1 MKSEK
6 IMIDPS
12 KCDNSGQTSGAS
24 DYIAC
29 GVLDNEPEVQEFS
42 RKIRAKAV
50 GILQRSQIIEN
61 EQRRKK
67 KEIASREQ
75 VELRD
80 FEAEKRRCEEIISKE
95 LDEINQENRETLK
108 RREELNRDQQ
118 EFLERRERG
127 LQERKLKERDFEA
140 KIRKEWESM
149 NASIDANRNLQL
161 QNAMAR
167 RKRQEIAATK
177 LEELRR
183 SEEESLSNQA
193 ARAST
198 ELELGRSMLES
209 LKDADEAVVGSLR
222 NLREQAKY
230 RSELD
235 HCRNLKKVANDERKN
250 RDLEVDRLYKEA
262 CEREEVKRREN
273 DVMKRN
279 IGLKIGKCL
288 RDQIEANDGEKR
300 KLRNAEMK
308 ADIILIENQ
317 NKKDECIENAKK
329 QMLSEFQAWKTCL
342 KLPPGSEK
350 LTNKATHQIQVPKP
364 ISCTQHWTTVSSGL
378 VAD

>member
-1 MKSEK
+1 MDEK
-6 IMIDPS
+6 AQEKCRLEELMS
-12 KCDNSGQTSGAS
+12 KNREMEM
-24 DYIAC
+24 
-29 GVLDNEPEVQEFS
+29 NECATEL
-42 RKIRAKAV
+42 I
-50 GILQRSQIIEN
+50 
-61 EQRRKK
+61 KK
-67 KEIASREQ
+67 KALHDDIAKQKHTIASREQ

-95 LDEINQENRETLK
+95 LDEINQENKETLK
-108 RREELNRDQQ
+108 RREELNRDQR
-118 EFLERRERG
+118 EFLKRRERG

-140 KIRKEWESM
+140 KIQEEWESM

-161 QNAMAR
+161 QNAMAQ

-183 SEEESLSNQA
+183 SEEDSLSNQA

-198 ELELGRSMLES
+198 ELELGRSTLES
-209 LKDADEAVVGSLR
+209 LKEVDETVVGSLR
-222 NLREQAKY
+222 NLQEQEKY

-235 HCRNLKKVANDERKN
+235 YCQKLKKFANDERKN
-250 RDLEVDRLYKEA
+250 RDLEMDRLYKEA
-262 CEREEVKRREN
+262 CEREEVKRRED

-300 KLRNAEMK
+300 KLRNAEMELD
-308 ADIILIENQ
+308 AILVENQ
-317 NKKDECIENAKK
+317 NKKDECIENTKQ

-350 LTNKATHQIQVPKP
+350 LTNKAIHQIQVPKP
-364 ISCTQHWTTVSSGL
+364 ISCTQHWTTETQEQYGNCIVIEPKPN
-378 VAD
+378 